1 MNFIKLTE
9 KFQNG
14 DKRDIHINFDL
25 VNMFKVGDRNSD
37 TFIQMNDGKYF
48 FVKESCNEIWRL
60 VTSE

>member
-25 VNMFKVGDRNSD
+25 VNMFKIGDRNSD

-48 FVKESCNEIWRL
+48 FVKESCAEIWKL
-60 VTSE
+60 VSK